1 MQFSDLIFNLNHL
14 FASKRVELHGD
25 YGDNPASNGHAVVQY
40 HSNKKQL
47 RGQGV
52 SYLRHGMSKTNE
64 RHKQADD
71 GRAKGG
77 DQLVN
82 SVAKVL
88 KGKEGFFVPLYYKDA
103 G

>member
-1 MQFSDLIFNLNHL
+1 
-14 FASKRVELHGD
+14 
-25 YGDNPASNGHAVVQY
+25 
-40 HSNKKQL
+40 
-47 RGQGV
+47 
-52 SYLRHGMSKTNE
+52 MSKTNE

-82 SVAKVL
+82 SVAKVH
-88 KGKEGFFVPLYYKDA
+88 KGKEGFFPLYYKDA

>member
-1 MQFSDLIFNLNHL
+1 MAITEIIQ
-14 FASKRVELHGD
+14 
-25 YGDNPASNGHAVVQY
+25 PAMGMPLY
-40 HSNKKQL
+40 KIIITKKQL

-52 SYLRHGMSKTNE
+52 SYLRLGMSKTNE

-82 SVAKVL
+82 SVAKVH
-88 KGKEGFFVPLYYKDA
+88 KGKEGFFPSIL
-103 G
+103 